1 MQVVGNCQNCGHHCA
16 RSMDAY
22 NLKMIQM
29 GFRGYQNCCK
39 CERKFDL
46 CRSCRALNSPAQVQH
61 TNACRD
67 RMEQQERL
75 KLQQRR
81 IQQEQQDAR
90 IANMF
95 VQNQMAYL
103 NSTEAATASSS
114 SASSFSST
122 SRQHEENCDK
132 LTNKMIEIMQKKGMK

>member
-1 MQVVGNCQNCGHHCA
+1 
-16 RSMDAY
+16 
-22 NLKMIQM
+22 
-29 GFRGYQNCCK
+29 
-39 CERKFDL
+39 
-46 CRSCRALNSPAQVQH
+46 
-61 TNACRD
+61 
-67 RMEQQERL
+67 MEQQERL